1 MSTSDVKPTR
11 MELIET
17 KRKIKL
23 KSGYKLLKMKRDGLI
38 MEFFELLP
46 KVKDL
51 RSQLSVLYS
60 DAMEKLAIAVAADG
74 KTALESAANCLNKA
88 PEVELSSKNIMGV
101 VVPSVEVTAVEKS
114 LEDRGYGLIGTSIR
128 VDEAVHAFEKLSEMI
143 ILAAEGETTMKKL
156 LDEIESTKR
165 RVNALEFKVI
175 PNLEEVAKYISFRL
189 EELEKKA
196 FSVFKTYQRIMD
208 WLIEQIEDPDKRVRL
223 FKTMVIISQG
233 MVVLGILIF
242 IWLFKVSA
250 FQSI

>member
-1 MSTSDVKPTR
+1 MTIADVKPTR

-23 KSGYKLLKMKRDGLI
+23 SKGGYKLLKMKRDGLI

-46 KVKDL
+46 KAKDL
-51 RSQLSVLYS
+51 RNQLSLLYK
-60 DAMEKLAIAVAADG
+60 DAMEKLSIAVAADG
-74 KTALESAANCLNKA
+74 KIALESAANCLNKS

-101 VVPSVEVTAVEKS
+101 VVPSVNVTAVEKS

-143 ILAAEGETTMKKL
+143 ILAAEGETTMKKI

-175 PNLEEVAKYISFRL
+175 PNLEEIAKYISFRL
-189 EELEKKA
+189 EELERESIFGLK
-196 FSVFKTYQRIMD
+196 RI
-208 WLIEQIEDPDKRVRL
+208 KN
-223 FKTMVIISQG
+223 
-233 MVVLGILIF
+233 
-242 IWLFKVSA
+242 
-250 FQSI
+250 

>member
-23 KSGYKLLKMKRDGLI
+23 SKSGYKLLKMKRDGLI

-51 RSQLSVLYS
+51 RGQLSELYS
-60 DAMEKLAIAVAADG
+60 DAMEKLAIAIAADG

-101 VVPSVEVTAVEKS
+101 VVPSVEVTTVEKS
-114 LEDRGYGLIGTSIR
+114 LDDRGYGLIGTSIR

-175 PNLEEVAKYISFRL
+175 PNLEEIAKYISFRL
-189 EELEKKA
+189 EELERESIFGLK
-196 FSVFKTYQRIMD
+196 RI
-208 WLIEQIEDPDKRVRL
+208 K
-223 FKTMVIISQG
+223 G
-233 MVVLGILIF
+233 
-242 IWLFKVSA
+242 
-250 FQSI
+250 

>member
-23 KSGYKLLKMKRDGLI
+23 SKSGYKLLKMKRDGLI

-51 RSQLSVLYS
+51 RGQLSDLYV

-88 PEVELSSKNIMGV
+88 PEVELSSNNIMGV
-101 VVPSVEVTAVEKS
+101 VVPAVKVTPVEKS
-114 LEDRGYGLIGTSIR
+114 LEDRGYGLVGTSIR

-175 PNLEEVAKYISFRL
+175 PSLEEVAKYISFRL
-189 EELEKKA
+189 EELERESIFGLK
-196 FSVFKTYQRIMD
+196 RI
-208 WLIEQIEDPDKRVRL
+208 K
-223 FKTMVIISQG
+223 G
-233 MVVLGILIF
+233 
-242 IWLFKVSA
+242 
-250 FQSI
+250 

>member
-1 MSTSDVKPTR
+1 MSIADVKPTR

-23 KSGYKLLKMKRDGLI
+23 SKGGYKLLKMKRDGLI

-51 RSQLSVLYS
+51 RSQLSELYK
-60 DAMEKLAIAVAADG
+60 DAMEKLSIAVAADG
-74 KTALESAANCLNKA
+74 KTALESAANCLNKS

-101 VVPSVEVTAVEKS
+101 VVPSVKVTAVEKS

-143 ILAAEGETTMKKL
+143 ILAAEGETTMKKI

-175 PNLEEVAKYISFRL
+175 PNLEEIAKYISFRL
-189 EELEKKA
+189 EELERESIFGLK
-196 FSVFKTYQRIMD
+196 RI
-208 WLIEQIEDPDKRVRL
+208 KN
-223 FKTMVIISQG
+223 
-233 MVVLGILIF
+233 
-242 IWLFKVSA
+242 
-250 FQSI
+250 

>member
-1 MSTSDVKPTR
+1 MTIADVKPTR

-23 KSGYKLLKMKRDGLI
+23 SKGGYKLLKMKRDGLI
-38 MEFFELLP
+38 MEFFDLLP

-60 DAMEKLAIAVAADG
+60 DAMEKLAIAIAADG

-175 PNLEEVAKYISFRL
+175 PSLEEIAKYISFRL
-189 EELEKKA
+189 EELERESIFGLK
-196 FSVFKTYQRIMD
+196 RI
-208 WLIEQIEDPDKRVRL
+208 K
-223 FKTMVIISQG
+223 G
-233 MVVLGILIF
+233 
-242 IWLFKVSA
+242 
-250 FQSI
+250 

>member
-1 MSTSDVKPTR
+1 MSIADVKPTR

-17 KRKIKL
+17 RRKIKL
-23 KSGYKLLKMKRDGLI
+23 SKGGYKLLKMKRDGLI

-51 RSQLSVLYS
+51 RNQLSALYIS
-60 DAMEKLAIAVAADG
+60 AMEKLSIAVAAEG
-74 KTALESAANCLNKA
+74 TTALESAANCLNKS

-101 VVPSVEVTAVEKS
+101 VVPSVKVTSVEKS

-143 ILAAEGETTMKKL
+143 ILAAEGETTMKKI

-175 PNLEEVAKYISFRL
+175 PNLEEIAKYISFRL
-189 EELEKKA
+189 EELERESIFGLK
-196 FSVFKTYQRIMD
+196 RI
-208 WLIEQIEDPDKRVRL
+208 K
-223 FKTMVIISQG
+223 G
-233 MVVLGILIF
+233 
-242 IWLFKVSA
+242 
-250 FQSI
+250 

>member
-1 MSTSDVKPTR
+1 MSIADVKPTR

-23 KSGYKLLKMKRDGLI
+23 SKSGYKLLKMKRDGLI

-51 RSQLSVLYS
+51 RGQLSELYK

-88 PEVELSSKNIMGV
+88 PEVELSSNNIMGV
-101 VVPSVEVTAVEKS
+101 VVPAVKVSPVEKS
-114 LEDRGYGLIGTSIR
+114 LEDRGYGLVGTSII
-128 VDEAVHAFEKLSEMI
+128 VDEAVHAFEKLSEMV

-175 PNLEEVAKYISFRL
+175 PNLEEIAKYISFRL
-189 EELEKKA
+189 EELERESIFGLK
-196 FSVFKTYQRIMD
+196 RI
-208 WLIEQIEDPDKRVRL
+208 K
-223 FKTMVIISQG
+223 G
-233 MVVLGILIF
+233 
-242 IWLFKVSA
+242 
-250 FQSI
+250 

>member
-1 MSTSDVKPTR
+1 MSASDVKPTR

-23 KSGYKLLKMKRDGLI
+23 SKSGYKLLKMKRDGLI

-51 RSQLSVLYS
+51 RSQLSELYTN
-60 DAMEKLAIAVAADG
+60 AMEKLAIAVAADG
-74 KTALESAANCLNKA
+74 KIALESAANCLNKA
-88 PEVELSSKNIMGV
+88 PEDKLSSKNIMGV

-189 EELEKKA
+189 EELERESIFGLK
-196 FSVFKTYQRIMD
+196 RI
-208 WLIEQIEDPDKRVRL
+208 K
-223 FKTMVIISQG
+223 G
-233 MVVLGILIF
+233 
-242 IWLFKVSA
+242 
-250 FQSI
+250 

>member
-23 KSGYKLLKMKRDGLI
+23 SKSGYKLLKMKRDGLI

-51 RSQLSVLYS
+51 RSQLSELYS

-128 VDEAVHAFEKLSEMI
+128 VDEAVHAFEKLSDMI

-175 PNLEEVAKYISFRL
+175 PNLEEIAKYISFRL
-189 EELEKKA
+189 EELERESIFGLK
-196 FSVFKTYQRIMD
+196 RI
-208 WLIEQIEDPDKRVRL
+208 K
-223 FKTMVIISQG
+223 G
-233 MVVLGILIF
+233 
-242 IWLFKVSA
+242 
-250 FQSI
+250 

>member
-23 KSGYKLLKMKRDGLI
+23 SKGGYKLLKMKRDGLI

-51 RSQLSVLYS
+51 RGQLSNLYK
-60 DAMEKLAIAVAADG
+60 DAVEKLSIAVAADG

-88 PEVELSSKNIMGV
+88 PEVELSSNNIMGV
-101 VVPSVEVTAVEKS
+101 VVPAVKVTPVEKS
-114 LEDRGYGLIGTSIR
+114 LEDRGYGLVGTSIR

-189 EELEKKA
+189 EELERESIFGLK
-196 FSVFKTYQRIMD
+196 RI
-208 WLIEQIEDPDKRVRL
+208 K
-223 FKTMVIISQG
+223 S
-233 MVVLGILIF
+233 
-242 IWLFKVSA
+242 
-250 FQSI
+250 

>member
-23 KSGYKLLKMKRDGLI
+23 SKSGYKLLKMKRDGLI

-51 RSQLSVLYS
+51 RSQLSELYS
-60 DAMEKLAIAVAADG
+60 DAMEKLAIAIAADG

-175 PNLEEVAKYISFRL
+175 PNLEEIAKYISFRL
-189 EELEKKA
+189 EELERESIFGLK
-196 FSVFKTYQRIMD
+196 RI
-208 WLIEQIEDPDKRVRL
+208 K
-223 FKTMVIISQG
+223 G
-233 MVVLGILIF
+233 
-242 IWLFKVSA
+242 
-250 FQSI
+250 

>member
-23 KSGYKLLKMKRDGLI
+23 SKSGYKLLKMKRDGLI

-51 RSQLSVLYS
+51 RSQLSELYS

-128 VDEAVHAFEKLSEMI
+128 VDEAVHAFEKLSELI

-175 PNLEEVAKYISFRL
+175 PNLEEIAKYISFRL
-189 EELEKKA
+189 EELERESIFGLK
-196 FSVFKTYQRIMD
+196 RI
-208 WLIEQIEDPDKRVRL
+208 K
-223 FKTMVIISQG
+223 G
-233 MVVLGILIF
+233 
-242 IWLFKVSA
+242 
-250 FQSI
+250 

>member
-1 MSTSDVKPTR
+1 MSIADVKPTR

-17 KRKIKL
+17 NRKIKL
-23 KSGYKLLKMKRDGLI
+23 SKGGYKLLKMKRDGLI

-51 RSQLSVLYS
+51 RNQLSILYK
-60 DAMEKLAIAVAADG
+60 DAMEKLSIAVAADG
-74 KTALESAANCLNKA
+74 KTALESAANCLNKS

-101 VVPSVEVTAVEKS
+101 VVPSVKVTAVEKS

-143 ILAAEGETTMKKL
+143 ILAAEGETTMKKI

-175 PNLEEVAKYISFRL
+175 PNLEEIAKYISFRL
-189 EELEKKA
+189 EELERESIFGLK
-196 FSVFKTYQRIMD
+196 RI
-208 WLIEQIEDPDKRVRL
+208 KN
-223 FKTMVIISQG
+223 
-233 MVVLGILIF
+233 
-242 IWLFKVSA
+242 
-250 FQSI
+250 

>member
-23 KSGYKLLKMKRDGLI
+23 SKSGYKLLKMKRDGLI

-51 RSQLSVLYS
+51 RSQLSSLYS
-60 DAMEKLAIAVAADG
+60 DAMKKLAIAVAADG

-189 EELEKKA
+189 EELERESIFGLK
-196 FSVFKTYQRIMD
+196 RI
-208 WLIEQIEDPDKRVRL
+208 K
-223 FKTMVIISQG
+223 G
-233 MVVLGILIF
+233 
-242 IWLFKVSA
+242 
-250 FQSI
+250 

>member
-23 KSGYKLLKMKRDGLI
+23 SKSGYKLLKMKRDGLI

-51 RSQLSVLYS
+51 RSQLSELYS

-165 RVNALEFKVI
+165 RVNALELKVI
-175 PNLEEVAKYISFRL
+175 PNLEEIAKYISFRL
-189 EELEKKA
+189 EELERESIFGLK
-196 FSVFKTYQRIMD
+196 RI
-208 WLIEQIEDPDKRVRL
+208 K
-223 FKTMVIISQG
+223 G
-233 MVVLGILIF
+233 
-242 IWLFKVSA
+242 
-250 FQSI
+250 

>member
-1 MSTSDVKPTR
+1 MTIADVKPTR

-23 KSGYKLLKMKRDGLI
+23 SKSGYKLLKMKRDGLI

-51 RSQLSVLYS
+51 RGQLSELYK
-60 DAMEKLAIAVAADG
+60 DAMEKLSIAVAADG
-74 KTALESAANCLNKA
+74 KTALESAANCLNKP

-101 VVPSVEVTAVEKS
+101 VVPAVKVTPVEKS
-114 LEDRGYGLIGTSIR
+114 LEDRGYGLFGTSIR
-128 VDEAVHAFEKLSEMI
+128 VDEAVHAFEKLSEMV

-175 PNLEEVAKYISFRL
+175 PNLEDIAKYISFRL
-189 EELEKKA
+189 EELERESIFGLK
-196 FSVFKTYQRIMD
+196 RI
-208 WLIEQIEDPDKRVRL
+208 K
-223 FKTMVIISQG
+223 G
-233 MVVLGILIF
+233 
-242 IWLFKVSA
+242 
-250 FQSI
+250 